1 MWTYLTLLT
10 LGELFAQFLL
20 KLGTQ
25 QVYLFAV
32 AGVIGYAIIGY
43 VYYLSLFEN
52 KMASI
57 SVAWHVV
64 MTIATILISM
74 LYFKESYNTKEMIG
88 LLLGIVSLILL
99 GHSH

>member
-10 LGELFAQFLL
+10 VGELVAQFLL

-25 QVYLFAV
+25 RVYLYAI
-32 AGVIGYAIIGY
+32 AGVVAYAAIGY

-64 MTIATILISM
+64 MTVATVLISM
-74 LYFKESYNTKEMIG
+74 LYFNESYNTKEMIG